1 MNCLVLSITRKYITK
16 KRVNETVKKRR
27 RMTKKKKH
35 DETLTVSADHR
46 VASDVGLRSAA
57 IRAIRRGASPHTAIP
72 AVSY

>member
-1 MNCLVLSITRKYITK
+1 MS
-16 KRVNETVKKRR
+16 EEEEEDDE
-27 RMTKKKKH
+27 KKKH

-57 IRAIRRGASPHTAIP
+57 ICAIRRGASPHTAIP